1 MYESIS
7 SCLSSP
13 FLEMHFTAT
22 FVPSLDVARMTL
34 ENAPVPSSLSSRLYF
49 RANSEF
55 ASARSPPPPAL
66 EPCVVLRERSLGSAA
81 SALSTCVYAIEQTHH
96 GDDVASMAWNLHAIE
111 QAPSGL
117 AARSL
122 SLDRRSRARAL
133 LAAVRSVGRRARVA
147 KRSAGARHQKQLET
161 ARGST
166 CCFYGRR
173 RRAVDITRG
182 GARHSPSLASQT
194 ATSRAV
200 HHSCVP
206 GLRSLPWLLFAE
218 C

>member
-1 MYESIS
+1 
-7 SCLSSP
+7 
-13 FLEMHFTAT
+13 MHLTAT
-22 FVPSLDVARMTL
+22 FVPSLLVASMTL

-55 ASARSPPPPAL
+55 ASARSPDPPAL
-66 EPCVVLRERSLGSAA
+66 EPCVGCRV
-81 SALSTCVYAIEQTHH
+81 SALSRSCAASRESLGVRARYYAL
-96 GDDVASMAWNLHAIE
+96 S
-111 QAPSGL
+111 PSVRS
-117 AARSL
+117 ARA
-122 SLDRRSRARAL
+122 DAVRGPRRAGRRSRARLCICPARGPRR
-133 LAAVRSVGRRARVA
+133 ARRRHVYGPRARMRSVGRRARVA
-147 KRSAGARHQKQLET
+147 KCSAAARHQKQLET

-182 GARHSPSLASQT
+182 GARHSPSLPSQT

-206 GLRSLPWLLFAE
+206 GLLCLWLSGH
-218 C
+218 CC